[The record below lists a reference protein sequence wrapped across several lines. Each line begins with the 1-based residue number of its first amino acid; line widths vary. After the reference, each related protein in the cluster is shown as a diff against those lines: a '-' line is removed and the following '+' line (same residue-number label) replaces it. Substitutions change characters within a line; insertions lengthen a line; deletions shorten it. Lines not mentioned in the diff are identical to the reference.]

1 MTVKEGTQTGAETEV
16 QTIHRRFDE
25 TVLEIKQLIQQ
36 KKELIPHPIT
46 EGTGSPIEMFTKN
59 YSETVAEIHRLEL
72 IKTLSARF
80 K

>member
-1 MTVKEGTQTGAETEV
+1 MANAKNEI

-25 TVLEIKQLIQQ
+25 AVLEIKQLILQ
-36 KKELIPHPIT
+36 KKELIPHPLT
-46 EGTGSPIEMFTKN
+46 EELGSPIEMFTKG
-59 YSETVAEIHRLEL
+59 YGETVAEIHRLEL